1 MNLLT
6 SLITLLAW
14 IFWACTVLFVDP
26 DIAVAPML
34 FYGTLFVALT
44 CTLSRL
50 MSGGDADGAGQSVVS
65 FSANLGNSA
74 VVSTLLLFAL
84 WLQSLGMLTP
94 LNGGLLAV
102 SFFLVE
108 VGFYFSGADRRA
120 KRRHRLKSIPTP
132 DTSTRLAS
140 ER

>member
-1 MNLLT
+1 MNLLA

-14 IFWACTVLFVDP
+14 GSWGCTVLFVDP
-26 DIAVAPML
+26 DSSFAFLL
-34 FYGTLFVALT
+34 FYGSLFIALT
-44 CTLSRL
+44 STLSRL
-50 MSGGDADGAGQSVVS
+50 MAGGDHQGEERSGVS
-65 FSANLGNSA
+65 TSTSLGNAA
-74 VVSTLLLFAL
+74 VVTTLLLFAL

-108 VGFYFSGADRRA
+108 VGFYFSGSGRRA
-120 KRRHRLKSIPTP
+120 RARRRLKAVPAS
-132 DTSTRLAS
+132 DTRLAS

>member
-6 SLITLLAW
+6 SLITLLSW
-14 IFWACTVLFVDP
+14 ILWGCTVLFVDP
-26 DIAVAPML
+26 DIPLASML
-34 FYGTLFVALT
+34 FYGTLYVALT

-50 MSGGDADGAGQSVVS
+50 MGGGDQDGEEGNGVG
-65 FSANLGNSA
+65 FTTNLGNAA

-94 LNGGLLAV
+94 LNGGLLTV
-102 SFFLVE
+102 TFVLVE
-108 VGFYFSGADRRA
+108 VGFHFSGGGRRSKA
-120 KRRHRLKSIPTP
+120 RRRLRAVT
-132 DTSTRLAS
+132 TQEARLTG